1 MQPAGKTCGS
11 VCAAIIE
18 MLLKPLEMQSTF
30 LHAQGELFSLL
41 QQLWKLLW
49 TSQRQSLN
57 HVGQGDMGVE
67 QREMLFEVGT
77 VMTLTW
83 TGKLVDGGWAGVS
96 VCGRGVYWQE
106 SGDKM
111 CTTIPRQR
119 YAIFAMY
126 CKTIGMIILFI
137 KKKQFNCWKTSKHT
151 LCPSQLWNPIQLSQP
166 HVNRVSIVLIFCQ
179 LVYTV
184 HNDTKSTAMGS
195 KNGEHSW
202 NYDWF
207 KNNIGFK
214 IILSRNKL

>member
-83 TGKLVDGGWAGVS
+83 TGKLVDGGWAAVS
-96 VCGRGVYWQE
+96 VCGKNLVIRCVSRYW
-106 SGDKM
+106 G
-111 CTTIPRQR
+111 
-119 YAIFAMY
+119 
-126 CKTIGMIILFI
+126 
-137 KKKQFNCWKTSKHT
+137 
-151 LCPSQLWNPIQLSQP
+151 
-166 HVNRVSIVLIFCQ
+166 
-179 LVYTV
+179 
-184 HNDTKSTAMGS
+184 NDTLYLQCTAKLWAWLYCLFKKTNSLIVGKQVNTHYVHHSCEIQYDYHNLMSTALAS
-195 KNGEHSW
+195 C
-202 NYDWF
+202 
-207 KNNIGFK
+207 
-214 IILSRNKL
+214 

>member
-83 TGKLVDGGWAGVS
+83 TRKLVDGGWAAVS

-111 CTTIPRQR
+111 CTTILRQR

-137 KKKQFNCWKTSKHT
+137 KKNSLIVGKQVNTHYVHHSCE
-151 LCPSQLWNPIQLSQP
+151 IQ
-166 HVNRVSIVLIFCQ
+166 
-179 LVYTV
+179 YDY
-184 HNDTKSTAMGS
+184 HNLMSTALAS
-195 KNGEHSW
+195 C
-202 NYDWF
+202 
-207 KNNIGFK
+207 
-214 IILSRNKL
+214 